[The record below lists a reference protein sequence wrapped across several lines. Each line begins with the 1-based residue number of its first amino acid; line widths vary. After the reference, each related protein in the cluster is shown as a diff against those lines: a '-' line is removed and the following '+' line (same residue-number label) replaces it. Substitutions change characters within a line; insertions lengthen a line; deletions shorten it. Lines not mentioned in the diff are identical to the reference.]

1 MGCLC
6 VYVMSESQNAAAQ
19 YETMDEQ
26 TRADIEYE
34 AWSEVAQRFANQHS
48 ELHDLLD
55 NADAWNDMNLEVWR
69 DDNGRKYFKILT
81 GIHYSPND
89 HSKKMVSEAAHE
101 FLQNYRN
108 ELVEIIREQ

>member
-1 MGCLC
+1 MK
-6 VYVMSESQNAAAQ
+6 QNTAAAQ
-19 YETMDEQ
+19 YETLDEQ
-26 TRADIEYE
+26 TRADLEYE
-34 AWSEVAQRFANQHS
+34 AWSTVADRFAKQES
-48 ELHDLLD
+48 KLHDLLD
-55 NADAWNDMNLEVWR
+55 SSDAWDDMNLEVWR

-108 ELVEIIREQ
+108 ELVELIRDN